1 LIITDYREAKVCVDN
16 IEVAQFVHL
25 LLRNPKIGEVID
37 TVGKKGVLI
46 LGRFTAE
53 RNALLDAIRNKLRE
67 LGYVSVMFD
76 FDRPE
81 QRDFTETI
89 MTLAGLSRFV
99 IADITNPKSSPLVAG
114 STPAGGSNLLASRSP
129 YLISYS

>member
-25 LLRNPKIGEVID
+25 LLRNPEVID

-53 RNALLDAIRNKLRE
+53 RKALLDAIRNKLRE
-67 LGYVSVMFD
+67 LGYVPVMFD